1 MGNGTTKPVIFI
13 SYSHKDE
20 PKDGP
25 DDEKWLSYVQY
36 HLAPAVKSALF
47 ELWVDE
53 DMPGGYRWK
62 ATIAAKLN
70 ACDVCVLLVSPN
82 SLASDYVID
91 VEVKTITERQ
101 KKEDVPLF
109 PIVLKPFATKTVP
122 WLMELNLRP
131 PNGESLWDLEL
142 DGCDRKRDRRYR
154 RKDR

>member
-62 ATIAAKLN
+62 AQAQRVRCLCSARLTQFPRIGLRHRCRGEDDYGAAEEGRR
-70 ACDVCVLLVSPN
+70 AVVSDRAQAVRDQDRTVADGTQP
-82 SLASDYVID
+82 
-91 VEVKTITERQ
+91 
-101 KKEDVPLF
+101 
-109 PIVLKPFATKTVP
+109 ATAQWRVAVGSRTG
-122 WLMELNLRP
+122 WLR
-131 PNGESLWDLEL
+131 S
-142 DGCDRKRDRRYR
+142 
-154 RKDR
+154 